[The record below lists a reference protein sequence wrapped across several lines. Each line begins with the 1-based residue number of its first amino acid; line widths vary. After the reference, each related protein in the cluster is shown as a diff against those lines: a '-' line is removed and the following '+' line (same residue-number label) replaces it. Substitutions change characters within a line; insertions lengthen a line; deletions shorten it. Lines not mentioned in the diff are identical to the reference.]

1 MLHLRNFIKLGYY
14 PISESAKAFLLI
26 AFFQFGLYYIWKN
39 YHLPI
44 DPDKGFEIILV
55 YTLIGFVIL
64 GWLLGERKRL
74 FLVVSYFVTFQIVG
88 LALIEREWEV
98 VPRVLTP
105 VFFTYLTLFL
115 FKSPA
120 EFSIEEAKKRR
131 REIVKELALT
141 KQQLR
146 DYQLLIRELKV
157 QYENTLKE
165 KEKLEKL
172 LKENP
177 VGELKKLLEEK
188 ETLLSEYRSR
198 MENLNRTVERLKANN
213 QQLWELLEEV
223 STEKGSDKKVKEKL
237 REVRKELK
245 ICQKERRKI
254 EEELKECKDYSL
266 LLEEEN
272 KNLGSEVE
280 NLKENLQRCL
290 KENKELSEGLEKYRE
305 LLQKDWLKYLNLL
318 LERFKFTPEALKDLT
333 NLRGEILEALFKYLK
348 KVDRNPE
355 LLKLEKLEVAK
366 GDIFRARFHGG
377 RLFLKRTENGFEIV
391 GILQGEDEKTKDRFI
406 RERFS

>member
-1 MLHLRNFIKLGYY
+1 MIV
-14 PISESAKAFLLI
+14 
-26 AFFQFGLYYIWKN
+26 FFQFGLYYIWKN

-44 DPDKGFEIILV
+44 YPDRGFEIILV

-64 GWLLGERKRL
+64 GWLLGERKRF

-98 VPRVLTP
+98 IPRVLTP
-105 VFFTYLTLFL
+105 VFFAYLTLFL

-120 EFSIEEAKKRR
+120 EFSIEEAKRKRKA
-131 REIVKELALT
+131 IVKELSLT
-141 KQQLR
+141 KQQLK
-146 DYQLLIRELKV
+146 DYQLLLNELKI

-172 LKENP
+172 LKEEP
-177 VGELKKLLEEK
+177 VDEIKKLLKEK
-188 ETLLSEYRSR
+188 ENLLSEYRSKI
-198 MENLNRTVERLKANN
+198 ENLNRTVEKLKTNN
-213 QQLWELLEEV
+213 QQLWELLEEI

-245 ICQKERRKI
+245 ICQKEKGKI
-254 EEELKECKDYSL
+254 EEELKECKSYSL

-290 KENKELSEGLEKYRE
+290 KENKELYKDLEKYRE
-305 LLQKDWLKYLNLL
+305 LLQKDWSKYLNLL
-318 LERFKFTPEALKDLT
+318 LERFKFTPEALKDLKT
-333 NLRGEILEALFKYLK
+333 LRGETLEALFKYLK
-348 KVDRNPE
+348 RVDRNPE

-377 RLFLKRTENGFEIV
+377 RLFLKRTENGIEIV